1 MALHVEYPE
10 FPPKVDIRGQI
21 YDVLPN
27 TSSTDWAD
35 VDASKV
41 GLSVVTELSEGL
53 QRRHQPSVAKLFT
66 GNTTGV
72 HWKDTLALTAH
83 LRTFNG
89 GKTVAAAL
97 VELSHL
103 RRITAVEFGAAQ
115 VVKANEELAWVDC
128 SFYFSTESPK
138 ARCRGKLMLIPDGA
152 DGEWRIWSMSTWLT
166 NFEDHLEDETL
177 LRHPSIPLPAETDF
191 RTDVLVIGGGNAGV
205 ILAGRLKALNVDYV
219 VVDRNKQ
226 VGDNWRLRY
235 DCMRFHTF
243 KSFCQTPYIPYPD
256 EASDA
261 LTKDELADQIH
272 AFAHEFDLNQRILHQ
287 SSIVATSYDAG
298 KKLWSVRI
306 ADGVRG
312 CERVVTCRCLV
323 VATGAGFSGVNV
335 PDLPG
340 RDKFRGAIIH
350 STEYGNGKQLV
361 DAGAKSVIVVGS
373 ANTAFDIMPDCHK
386 AGLQTTMIQRS
397 PTYVVPMSYF
407 AHPMGLGAYEFL
419 PIEDCDAVVSGGPL
433 AVGGPL
439 LALCHGMQAMEEPK
453 RYDEVRR
460 AGLQV
465 EDSLTGDLLIN
476 LIDRCGGHFVDMGKG
491 IELITT
497 GQVGIRSGVVP
508 AGYTADG
515 VLLSDG
521 SEVKTDAVVWC
532 TGFGN
537 LDVRKSLP
545 DILGKGAEQFA
556 SKMESTWGVDAEG
569 ETRGL
574 WKRQPDVDNIYVFA
588 GGTGQHRW
596 FSKVIAL
603 QIKGMLEGIFPE
615 AYRRTPG
622 VEETAPK
629 ETNGVHLHS
638 NL

>member
-1 MALHVEYPE
+1 MALHAEYPE

-27 TSSTDWAD
+27 TSSTDWAG
-35 VDASKV
+35 VDAGKV
-41 GLSVVTELSEGL
+41 GLSVVSELSESL
-53 QRRHQPSVAKLFT
+53 RRRHQPSVAKLFT
-66 GNTTGV
+66 GNATGA

-89 GKTVAAAL
+89 SKTVAAAL
-97 VELSHL
+97 VELGQL

-115 VVKANEELAWVDC
+115 VVKANEELSWVDC
-128 SFYFSTESPK
+128 SFYFSTESPR
-138 ARCRGKLMLIPDGA
+138 AQCRGKLMIIPDGA

-166 NFEDHLEDETL
+166 NFEDHMEDETL
-177 LRHPSIPLPAETDF
+177 LRQPSIPLPVDTDF
-191 RTDVLVIGGGNAGV
+191 QTDVLVIGGGNAGV
-205 ILAGRLKALNVDYV
+205 ILAGRLKALNVDYAV
-219 VVDRNKQ
+219 IDRNKQ

-272 AFAHEFDLNQRILHQ
+272 AFAQEFDLNQRILHQ

-298 KKLWSVRI
+298 KKLWS
-306 ADGVRG
+306 
-312 CERVVTCRCLV
+312 
-323 VATGAGFSGVNV
+323 
-335 PDLPG
+335 
-340 RDKFRGAIIH
+340 FRGAIIH

-545 DILGKGAEQFA
+545 DILGQGAEQFA

-603 QIKGMLEGIFPE
+603 QIKGTLEGIFPE

-622 VEETAPK
+622 VEETTPK

>member
-1 MALHVEYPE
+1 MALHAEYPE
-10 FPPKVDIRGQI
+10 CPPKVDIRGQI

-27 TSSTDWAD
+27 TSSTDWAN

-41 GLSVVTELSEGL
+41 GLSVVSELSEGL

-66 GNTTGV
+66 GNATGA

-97 VELSHL
+97 LELSHM
-103 RRITAVEFGAAQ
+103 RRMTAVEFGAAQ
-115 VVKANEELAWVDC
+115 VVKANEELSWVDC
-128 SFYFSTESPK
+128 SFYFSTESPR

-177 LRHPSIPLPAETDF
+177 LRQPSIPLPAETDF
-191 RTDVLVIGGGNAGV
+191 RIDVLVIGGGNAEV
-205 ILAGRLKALNVDYV
+205 ILAGRLKALNVDYA
-219 VVDRNKQ
+219 VVDQNKQ

-298 KKLWSVRI
+298 KKLWSVKI

-312 CERVVTCRCLV
+312 CERVVTCRSLV
-323 VATGAGFSGVNV
+323 VATGAGFSGINV

-340 RDKFRGAIIH
+340 RDKFRGSIVH
-350 STEYGNGKQLV
+350 STAYGNGQQLV
-361 DAGAKSVIVVGS
+361 DAGAKSVVVVGS

-386 AGLQTTMIQRS
+386 AGLRTTMVQRS

-439 LALCHGMQAMEEPK
+439 LALCHGMQAIEEPK

-508 AGYTADG
+508 AGYSADG
-515 VLLSDG
+515 MILSDG

-537 LDVRKSLP
+537 LDARKSLP
-545 DILGKGAEQFA
+545 DILGQGAEQIA
-556 SKMESTWGVDAEG
+556 SRMESTWGVDAEG

-603 QIKGMLEGIFPE
+603 QIKGTLEGIFPD

-622 VEETAPK
+622 VEEKTLK
-629 ETNGVHLHS
+629 ETHGVQLHS

>member
-1 MALHVEYPE
+1 MALHAEYPE
-10 FPPKVDIRGQI
+10 CPPKVDIRGQI

-27 TSSTDWAD
+27 TSSTDWAN

-41 GLSVVTELSEGL
+41 GLSVVSELSEGL

-66 GNTTGV
+66 GNATGA

-97 VELSHL
+97 LELSHM
-103 RRITAVEFGAAQ
+103 RRMTAVEFGAAQ
-115 VVKANEELAWVDC
+115 VVKANEELVRHLSWRA
-128 SFYFSTESPK
+128 
-138 ARCRGKLMLIPDGA
+138 GK
-152 DGEWRIWSMSTWLT
+152 
-166 NFEDHLEDETL
+166 H
-177 LRHPSIPLPAETDF
+177 
-191 RTDVLVIGGGNAGV
+191 AGV
-205 ILAGRLKALNVDYV
+205 ILAGRLKALNVDYA
-219 VVDRNKQ
+219 VVDQNKQ

-298 KKLWSVRI
+298 KKLWSVKI

-312 CERVVTCRCLV
+312 CERVVTCRSLV
-323 VATGAGFSGVNV
+323 VATGAGFSGINV

-340 RDKFRGAIIH
+340 RDKFRGSIVH
-350 STEYGNGKQLV
+350 STAYGNGQQLV
-361 DAGAKSVIVVGS
+361 DAGAKSVVVVGS

-386 AGLQTTMIQRS
+386 AGLRTTMVQRS

-407 AHPMGLGAYEFL
+407 AHPMGLGAYEYL

-439 LALCHGMQAMEEPK
+439 LALCHGMQAIEEPK

-508 AGYTADG
+508 AGYSADG
-515 VLLSDG
+515 VILSDG

-537 LDVRKSLP
+537 LDARKSLP
-545 DILGKGAEQFA
+545 DILGQGAEQIA
-556 SKMESTWGVDAEG
+556 SRMESTWGVDAEG

-603 QIKGMLEGIFPE
+603 QIKGTLEGIFPD
-615 AYRRTPG
+615 AYRCTPG
-622 VEETAPK
+622 VEEKTLK
-629 ETNGVHLHS
+629 ETHGVQLHS